1 MNFAVVSR
9 LIAGPALALAVFA
22 AAPAHADEAPPASAL
37 AGPAPAAAPQ
47 AAPAQV
53 APAPVAPAQAAPAQ
67 ASAKATEAAQAEAP
81 RDLSKYKEES
91 VPGGQLMIIA
101 YLVMWGLLGS
111 FAVRTALRQ
120 GKLEREVAALQDRVD
135 KGA

>member
-1 MNFAVVSR
+1 MNSAAFSR
-9 LIAGPALALAVFA
+9 LIAAPALALAVLA
-22 AAPAHADEAPPASAL
+22 SAPARADEAPPASAL
-37 AGPAPAAAPQ
+37 AAPPPAAAPQ
-47 AAPAQV
+47 VAPVPSAAKVAEAAP
-53 APAPVAPAQAAPAQ
+53 
-67 ASAKATEAAQAEAP
+67 AEAP

-101 YLVMWGLLGS
+101 YLVMWGLLGG

>member
-9 LIAGPALALAVFA
+9 LTTAAALALAVLA
-22 AAPAHADEAPPASAL
+22 TAPAFADEAPPASAL
-37 AGPAPAAAPQ
+37 AAPPAAAAPQ
-47 AAPAQV
+47 AAPA
-53 APAPVAPAQAAPAQ
+53 PPTP
-67 ASAKATEAAQAEAP
+67 KATEAAQAEAP

>member
-1 MNFAVVSR
+1 MNVAVLSR
-9 LIAGPALALAVFA
+9 LLTALALALAVVA
-22 AAPAHADEAPPASAL
+22 AAPALADEAPPASVL
-37 AGPAPAAAPQ
+37 AAPAATAPR
-47 AAPAQV
+47 V
-53 APAPVAPAQAAPAQ
+53 A
-67 ASAKATEAAQAEAP
+67 EAMQAEAP

-101 YLVMWGLLGS
+101 YLVMWGLLGGY
-111 FAVRTALRQ
+111 AVRTALRQ